1 MLEDLGGP
9 VLCTQPRRLAVV
21 SIARRVAEERGVP
34 LGGDEV
40 GYRIGQRPHYSSSTA
55 IVFATAGVLLED
67 LKGEGEGGGGGGAGR
82 RRCALQSRGASWR
95 RVGVPYSCVRCCA
108 QHGPGIGRQLARP
121 TGSALAPDPA
131 ICSPGRSGADPVQG
145 HCAG

>member
-1 MLEDLGGP
+1 MAQPGADCAKRNLCAPLPALRGARPPPCHSSCHVRCPCSGKSSRVPQFLLEDLGGGP

-40 GYRIGQRPHYSSSTA
+40 GYRIGQRPHYTSRTA

-67 LKGEGEGGGGGGAGR
+67 LKGEGLGLGSKTCSAAGP
-82 RRCALQSRGASWR
+82 A
-95 RVGVPYSCVRCCA
+95 VT
-108 QHGPGIGRQLARP
+108 GRPRWD
-121 TGSALAPDPA
+121 S
-131 ICSPGRSGADPVQG
+131 
-145 HCAG
+145 